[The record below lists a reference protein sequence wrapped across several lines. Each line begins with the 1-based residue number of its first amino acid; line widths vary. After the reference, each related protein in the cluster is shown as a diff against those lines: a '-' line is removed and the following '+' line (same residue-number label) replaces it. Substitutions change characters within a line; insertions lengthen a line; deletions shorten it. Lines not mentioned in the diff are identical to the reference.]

1 MFIRTVKFTL
11 HSWLLL
17 PVIAG
22 AAGWGGYS
30 LGAGKRPAGKDA
42 PTNTPEPKS
51 SAVAAPAAPDMPLVL
66 KTRDLAVPADLSGYR
81 PEYLECWRVIRD
93 FSADQVK
100 SALSQIGEVAAR
112 PSTPAVRR
120 MLYFRWGQLDPAK
133 AMAAAQKLEN
143 AEGEV
148 YGPSE
153 ACLTAWLRKDPETA
167 YRWCTD
173 PKNKVGGI
181 AYTAAPAFLTDD
193 APRVLASVAPLGEPL
208 PGMVV
213 DKLAQTESHDPAKRE
228 AFLKM
233 LSANGTPDQ
242 IQDGR
247 ASVYNYWAEIN
258 PREAIDAAT
267 ASGENPTDTRRF
279 QQAVLTRWS
288 NIQPAAALDWM
299 TAHPDAIPLKKQL
312 ETYEGWLRRKP
323 LEAERWLDENPVRRE
338 FHGGIT
344 RILFARFLPTYRS
357 TLSEGK
363 TDVAE
368 TLRALKTHYTRWKS
382 ADPQEAGQWLT
393 PINSDIRRKLEGGT
407 L

>member
-30 LGAGKRPAGKDA
+30 LGTAKRPPVEA
-42 PTNTPEPKS
+42 PPSISESES
-51 SAVAAPAAPDMPLVL
+51 SSKRPLAARDMELVL
-66 KTRDLAVPADLSGYR
+66 KTRDLPVPADLFDYR

-93 FSADQVK
+93 FSTDQVK
-100 SALSQIGEVAAR
+100 SALSQIGDVAAR

-120 MLYFRWGQLDPAK
+120 MLYFRWGQLDPVA
-133 AMAAAQKLEN
+133 AMAVAQDLQN
-143 AEGEV
+143 ADTEV
-148 YGPSE
+148 YGPSQ

-167 YRWCTD
+167 YRWSTD
-173 PKNKVGGI
+173 PKNKAGNI
-181 AYTAAPAFLTDD
+181 AYMAAPAFLTDD
-193 APRVLASVAPLGEPL
+193 APKVLARVAALSEPL
-208 PGMVV
+208 PGVV
-213 DKLAQTESHDPAKRE
+213 ANELAKTESHDPGKRE

-233 LSANGTPDQ
+233 LSAIGSPDQ
-242 IQDGR
+242 IKEGR
-247 ASVYNYWAEIN
+247 ASVYNYWAEVN

-288 NIQPAAALDWM
+288 NNQPAAALDWM
-299 TAHPDAIPLKKQL
+299 IAHPDAIPLKKQL
-312 ETYEGWLRRKP
+312 WTYDSWLRRKP
-323 LEAERWLDENPVRRE
+323 TEAERWIDENPVSSE
-338 FHGGIT
+338 FHGGII
-344 RILFARFLPTYRS
+344 RILFERFLPPFKS
-357 TLSEGK
+357 TFSEK
-363 TDVAE
+363 NADVSE
-368 TLRALKTHYTRWKS
+368 TLRALKTHYRRWKS
-382 ADPQEAGQWLT
+382 AYPQEAEQWLT